1 MTRHNC
7 SFCDLYF
14 YSKYRLSSH
23 ELFFHGKYIS
33 EQTTIGELRHLSW
46 ENQDMI
52 MVEHRKLTNA
62 LKRQE
67 NRVKHI
73 KETKK
78 FRDKRNRRWAE
89 YREVLQFELR
99 KQDAMKRSLKLFE
112 KEARAKGVE
121 VG

>member
-1 MTRHNC
+1 MIRHNC
-7 SFCDLYF
+7 SFCGLYF

-33 EQTTIGELRHLSW
+33 KITHLNDVSW
-46 ENQDMI
+46 ENIDMV

-99 KQDAMKRSLKLFE
+99 KQDAMKRSLKLFK
-112 KEARAKGVE
+112 KEAKENGVE